1 MVEEEAIEEI
11 IEVTNLIDSMED
23 LIIKQDKIIKI
34 NGIQIM
40 VLILDKIKIITKKEK
55 IINLKKK
62 NIQINFNKNLRK
74 KEVFMI

>member
-62 NIQINFNKNLRK
+62 NIQINFKIQMQLN
-74 KEVFMI
+74 

>member
-1 MVEEEAIEEI
+1 VVEEEAIEEI

-62 NIQINFNKNLRK
+62 NTQINFKIQMQLN
-74 KEVFMI
+74 

>member
-1 MVEEEAIEEI
+1 VEEEAIEEI

-62 NIQINFNKNLRK
+62 NTQINFKIQMQLN
-74 KEVFMI
+74 

>member
-11 IEVTNLIDSMED
+11 IEVINLIDSMED

-55 IINLKKK
+55 INNLKKK
-62 NIQINFNKNLRK
+62 NTQINFKIQMQLN
-74 KEVFMI
+74 

>member
-1 MVEEEAIEEI
+1 VEEEAIEEI
-11 IEVTNLIDSMED
+11 IEVINLIDSMED

-55 IINLKKK
+55 INNLKKK
-62 NIQINFNKNLRK
+62 NTQINFKIQMQLN
-74 KEVFMI
+74 

>member
-62 NIQINFNKNLRK
+62 NTQINFKIQMQLN
-74 KEVFMI
+74 

>member
-1 MVEEEAIEEI
+1 VVEEEAIEEI
-11 IEVTNLIDSMED
+11 IEVINLIDSMED

-55 IINLKKK
+55 INNLKKK
-62 NIQINFNKNLRK
+62 NTQINFKIQMQLN
-74 KEVFMI
+74 